1 MTGRPTLAAILIA
14 VAAAAFFLVPLV
26 ATFRFSLQM
35 RRGEWSLDA
44 YRSVLESDRFLNVLA
59 YSATTSLAAIV
70 LGALIVV
77 PTAYWVRLK
86 LPAMRPAVEFLSLLP
101 LIIPPVVL
109 VFGYVRVYGTGS
121 LLPLTMTDRGTDLL
135 LVIGYVVLSV
145 PYMYRAVDNGMAA
158 IDIVTLTEAA
168 ESLGASR
175 LRTIATIIF
184 PNVRSAIVSGAFLTF
199 SISLGEF
206 VITSLLNRPGFGP
219 YLVQAGQDYAYQP
232 AALAIMAFAF
242 TWGCLALMEF
252 FASRRPGQRIVPRLA
267 PLMARRPRPRGLR
280 P

>member
-1 MTGRPTLAAILIA
+1 MTRRPSLAAILIA
-14 VAAAAFFLVPLV
+14 LLAGAFFLVPLI

-35 RRGEWSLDA
+35 KRDALSLEA
-44 YRSVLESDRFLNVLA
+44 YRSVLESDTFVRVLA
-59 YSATTSLAAIV
+59 FSATASLMAIV

-86 LPAMRPAVEFLSLLP
+86 LPAMRPVVEFLSLMP

-121 LLPLTMTDRGTDLL
+121 ILPLTMSEQGTNLL
-135 LVIGYVVLSV
+135 LVIGYVVLSI

-158 IDIVTLTEAA
+158 IDIATLTEAA

-175 LRTIATIIF
+175 LRTITTIIF

-242 TWGCLALMEF
+242 TWGCMALMAF
-252 FASRRPGQRIVPRLA
+252 FASRRPGQRMLPRLA
-267 PLMARRPRPRGLR
+267 PLMARRPRP
-280 P
+280 